1 MHRENICYSR
11 EQAIDK
17 FQTCTRAPHTMS
29 EDYVEK
35 AYMRLDERNEVHLQE
50 FYLRNNKGSRW
61 CLAPKPS
68 EAKLTHHDLIQWAGK
83 KEWLDQ
89 VKFILNY
96 TEDGVQACKN
106 VHVSAAHVLLLAKTL
121 ASLSH
126 EEDGR
131 GCFASNFCLSGLMT
145 KRRNMEYRRAHKPVP
160 TSFIRKRI
168 VTRAKNVLLTLGLIF
183 EETPSRRLNGVELAF
198 LDEVGDSFDGEYMPG
213 TFCLI
218 SAARSFV
225 EPCRGDEFEQ
235 QLAAIPHL
243 PARPKAPGKDYRV
256 RLEEATPECRMSS
269 EGPKLFP
276 DDIEEFK
283 QAHADWYDERRNYIY
298 KRVETPYLLRKK
310 AGKQLLDMIARRG
323 GIFIDVD
330 ARVQVD
336 GYGECTVGE
345 LIRGTFDGKYGARGE
360 VVKPSTYGVCDWPE
374 ELIQAVMT
382 QVRASQLAEKEQL
395 FTVQGKVAARLQ
407 ELCPGIEGE
416 GTLMWQLAVGYGQKK
431 VVRKRRNHVVDVLRR
446 YAPHMQQDDP
456 TIKEFVALMGGR
468 VTGRRNMQGYV
479 WGDVWTVAARR
490 EAWECNKFGRWMYE
504 ENGAPEHVAGAY
516 VCRRYGHL
524 QKPILW
530 GGISRVFSYVES
542 LKGRLARLADKAEE
556 KHTRGVLNGYRAA
569 LGISL
574 VAA

>member
-1 MHRENICYSR
+1 MAS
-11 EQAIDK
+11 
-17 FQTCTRAPHTMS
+17 
-29 EDYVEK
+29 DYEEK
-35 AYMRLDERNEVHLQE
+35 ARMRLAERDEVHLQE
-50 FYLRNNKGSRW
+50 FYLRNDNGSRW
-61 CLAPKPS
+61 CLAAKPS
-68 EAKLTHHDLIQWAGK
+68 EAKLAHHNLIQWAGK

-89 VKFILNY
+89 VKFILNH
-96 TEDGVQACKN
+96 TEDAAQACER
-106 VHVSAAHVLLLAKTL
+106 VHVSPANVLLLAKTL
-121 ASLSH
+121 ASIVH

-131 GCFASNFCLSGLMT
+131 GCFASNFCLSDYMT
-145 KRRNMEYRRAHKPVP
+145 RRRNMEYRRAHKPVP
-160 TSFIRKRI
+160 TTPIRKKI

-183 EETPSRRLNGVELAF
+183 EETPSRRLNHFELEF
-198 LDEVGDSFDGEYMPG
+198 LNAVGDSFDGQRMPG
-213 TFCLI
+213 VLRLV

-225 EPCRGDEFEQ
+225 EPCRGEEFEQ
-235 QLAAIPHL
+235 QLAAIPRL
-243 PARPKAPGKDYRV
+243 PARPKAPGKDYRA
-256 RLEEATPECRMSS
+256 RLEAATPQCRLKGAP
-269 EGPKLFP
+269 ELFP

-298 KRVETPYLLRKK
+298 KRVETPYLLRKH
-310 AGKQLLDMIARRG
+310 AGKRLLDMIARRG

-336 GYGECTVGE
+336 GCGECTVGE

-360 VVKPSTYGVCDWPE
+360 VVELSTYGVCDWPE
-374 ELIQAVMT
+374 ELVQAVMT

-431 VVRKRRNHVVDVLRR
+431 VARKRRQHVVDVLRR

-490 EAWECNKFGRWMYE
+490 EAWECNKFGRWMHD

-516 VCRRYGHL
+516 VCRRYDHL

-530 GGISRVFSYVES
+530 GGVSRVFSYVES
-542 LKGRLARLADKAEE
+542 LKERLARLADKAEE

>member
-1 MHRENICYSR
+1 MAS
-11 EQAIDK
+11 
-17 FQTCTRAPHTMS
+17 
-29 EDYVEK
+29 DYEEK
-35 AYMRLDERNEVHLQE
+35 ARMRLAERDEVHLQE
-50 FYLRNNKGSRW
+50 FYLRNDNGSRW
-61 CLAPKPS
+61 CLAAKPS
-68 EAKLTHHDLIQWAGK
+68 EAKLVHHDLIQWAGK

-89 VKFILNY
+89 VKFILDH
-96 TEDGVQACKN
+96 TEDAVQACER
-106 VHVSAAHVLLLAKTL
+106 VHVSPANVLLLAKTL
-121 ASLSH
+121 ASIVH

-131 GCFASNFCLSGLMT
+131 GCFASNFCLSDYMT
-145 KRRNMEYRRAHKPVP
+145 RRRNMEYRRAHKPVP
-160 TSFIRKRI
+160 TTPIRKKI

-183 EETPSRRLNGVELAF
+183 EETPSRRLNHFELEF
-198 LDEVGDSFDGEYMPG
+198 LNAVGDLFDGQRMPG
-213 TFCLI
+213 VLRLV

-225 EPCRGDEFEQ
+225 EPCRGEEFEQ
-235 QLAAIPHL
+235 QLAAIPRL
-243 PARPKAPGKDYRV
+243 PARPKAPGNNYRA
-256 RLEEATPECRMSS
+256 RLEKATPQCRLKGAP
-269 EGPKLFP
+269 ELFP

-298 KRVETPYLLRKK
+298 KRVETPYLLRKH
-310 AGKQLLDMIARRG
+310 AGKRLLDMIARRG

-490 EAWECNKFGRWMYE
+490 EAWECNKFGRWMHE

-542 LKGRLARLADKAEE
+542 LKERLARLADKAEE

-569 LGISL
+569 LGIPL
-574 VAA
+574 ATA

>member
-1 MHRENICYSR
+1 
-11 EQAIDK
+11 
-17 FQTCTRAPHTMS
+17 MS
-29 EDYVEK
+29 DDYVAK

-50 FYLRNNKGSRW
+50 FHLRNNKGSRW

-68 EAKLTHHDLIQWAGK
+68 EAKLVHHNLIQWAGK

-96 TEDGVQACKN
+96 TEDGLQACKN

-121 ASLSH
+121 SSLSH

-183 EETPSRRLNGVELAF
+183 EETPSRRLNCVELAF

-490 EAWECNKFGRWMYE
+490 EAWECNKFGRWMHE

-542 LKGRLARLADKAEE
+542 LKERLARLADKAEE

-569 LGISL
+569 LGIPL
-574 VAA
+574 ATA

>member
-1 MHRENICYSR
+1 MAS
-11 EQAIDK
+11 
-17 FQTCTRAPHTMS
+17 
-29 EDYVEK
+29 DYEEK
-35 AYMRLDERNEVHLQE
+35 ALMRLAERDEVHLQE
-50 FYLRNNKGSRW
+50 FHLRNDKGSRW
-61 CLAPKPS
+61 CLAAKPS
-68 EAKLTHHDLIQWAGK
+68 EAKLVHHDLIQWAGK

-89 VKFILNY
+89 AKFILNY
-96 TEDGVQACKN
+96 TEDAVQACER
-106 VHVSAAHVLLLAKTL
+106 VHVSPANVLLLAKTL
-121 ASLSH
+121 ASIVH

-131 GCFASNFCLSGLMT
+131 GCFASNFCLSDYMT
-145 KRRNMEYRRAHKPVP
+145 RRRNMEYRRAHKSVP
-160 TSFIRKRI
+160 TTFIRKKV

-183 EETPSRRLNGVELAF
+183 EETPSRRLNHFELEF
-198 LDEVGDSFDGEYMPG
+198 LNAVGDSFDGQRMPG
-213 TFCLI
+213 TFRLI

-225 EPCRGDEFEQ
+225 EPCSGEGFEQ
-235 QLAAIPHL
+235 QLVAIPRL

-256 RLEEATPECRMSS
+256 RLEEATPQCRLGGAP
-269 EGPKLFP
+269 ELFP

-283 QAHADWYDERRNYIY
+283 QAHADWYDERRNYVY
-298 KRVETPYLLRKK
+298 MRVETPYLLRKK

-336 GYGECTVGE
+336 GCGECTVGE

-395 FTVQGKVAARLQ
+395 FAVQGKVAARLQ

-490 EAWECNKFGRWMYE
+490 EAWECNKFGRWMHE
-504 ENGAPEHVAGAY
+504 ANGAPEHVAGVY

-542 LKGRLARLADKAEE
+542 LKERLARLADKAEE

-569 LGISL
+569 LGIPL
-574 VAA
+574 ATA

>member
-17 FQTCTRAPHTMS
+17 FQTCTREPHTMS

-345 LIRGTFDGKYGARGE
+345 LIRGTFDGKYGSRGE

-407 ELCPGIEGE
+407 ELCPGIEDE

-431 VVRKRRNHVVDVLRR
+431 VARKRRNHIVDVLRR

-468 VTGRRNMQGYV
+468 VTGRRNMRGYV

-490 EAWECNKFGRWMYE
+490 EAWECNKFGRWMHE
-504 ENGAPEHVAGAY
+504 ENGAPEHVAGAH

-530 GGISRVFSYVES
+530 GGISRVFSYAES
-542 LKGRLARLADKAEE
+542 LKERLTRLADKAEE
-556 KHTRGVLNGYRAA
+556 KYTRGVLNGYRAA
-569 LGISL
+569 LGIPL
-574 VAA
+574 AAA

>member
-1 MHRENICYSR
+1 
-11 EQAIDK
+11 
-17 FQTCTRAPHTMS
+17 MS

-50 FYLRNNKGSRW
+50 FHLRNNKGSRW

-96 TEDGVQACKN
+96 TEDGLQACKN

-121 ASLSH
+121 SSLSR

-183 EETPSRRLNGVELAF
+183 EETPSRRLNCVELAF

-235 QLAAIPHL
+235 QLATIPRL
-243 PARPKAPGKDYRV
+243 PARPKAPGKDYRT

-269 EGPKLFP
+269 GGPKLFP

-283 QAHADWYDERRNYIY
+283 QAHADWYDDRRNYVY
-298 KRVETPYLLRKK
+298 VRVETPYLLRKK

-336 GYGECTVGE
+336 GCGECTVGE
-345 LIRGTFDGKYGARGE
+345 LIRGTFDGKYGFQGK

-374 ELIQAVMT
+374 ELVQAVMT

-407 ELCPGIEGE
+407 ELCPGIEDE
-416 GTLMWQLAVGYGQKK
+416 GTLMWQLAVGYGRKK
-431 VVRKRRNHVVDVLRR
+431 VARKRRNHIVDVLRR

-456 TIKEFVALMGGR
+456 TIKEFVALMSGR
-468 VTGRRNMQGYV
+468 VTGRRNMRGYV

-490 EAWECNKFGRWMYE
+490 EAWECNKFGRWMHE

-542 LKGRLARLADKAEE
+542 LKGRLARLTDKAEE

>member
-1 MHRENICYSR
+1 
-11 EQAIDK
+11 
-17 FQTCTRAPHTMS
+17 MS
-29 EDYVEK
+29 DDYVAK

-50 FYLRNNKGSRW
+50 FHLRNNKGSRW

-68 EAKLTHHDLIQWAGK
+68 EAKLVHHDLIQWAGK

-96 TEDGVQACKN
+96 TEDGLQACKN

-121 ASLSH
+121 SSLSR

-235 QLAAIPHL
+235 QLATIPHL
-243 PARPKAPGKDYRV
+243 PARPKAPGKDYRA

-283 QAHADWYDERRNYIY
+283 QAHADWYDDRRNYIY

-490 EAWECNKFGRWMYE
+490 EAWECNKFGRWMHE
-504 ENGAPEHVAGAY
+504 ENGAPEHVAGAC

-542 LKGRLARLADKAEE
+542 LKERLARLADKAEE

-569 LGISL
+569 LGIPL
-574 VAA
+574 ATA